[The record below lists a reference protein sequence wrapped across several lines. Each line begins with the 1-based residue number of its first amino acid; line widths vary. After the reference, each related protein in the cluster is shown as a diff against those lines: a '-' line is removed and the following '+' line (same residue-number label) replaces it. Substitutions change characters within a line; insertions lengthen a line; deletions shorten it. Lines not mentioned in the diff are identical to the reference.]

1 METLETKLVRWFN
14 EPAIR
19 SKKWLPSLF
28 WYPASTSDPFGPLKV
43 DAWELEVL
51 FATILG
57 EPAAHFSELN
67 ARGNAG
73 FTGLSTER
81 AEFIAANAR
90 RHELPLLN
98 RAASITKN

>member
-1 METLETKLVRWFN
+1 METLEAKLIRWFH

-19 SKKWLPSLF
+19 AKGWVPALF
-28 WYPASTSDPFGPLKV
+28 WHPQSQSDPFGPLKV
-43 DAWELEVL
+43 DGWELEVL
-51 FATILG
+51 FATILDQ
-57 EPAAHFSELN
+57 PASHFAELN

-98 RAASITKN
+98 RAG